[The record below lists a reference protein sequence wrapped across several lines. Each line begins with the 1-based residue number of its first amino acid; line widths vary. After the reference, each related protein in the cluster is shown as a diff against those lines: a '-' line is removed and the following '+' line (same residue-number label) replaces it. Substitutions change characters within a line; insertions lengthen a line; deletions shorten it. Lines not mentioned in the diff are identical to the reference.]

1 MTCGPI
7 LHAMTTRTGAGRA
20 PRFGV
25 ALQPTV
31 DDRGLEPFYTDFLAG
46 VEEELDRSGATVL
59 LHVVH
64 GLDDELAAYRRWA
77 RDGLVDAVVA
87 GDLVEDDPRAA
98 FCADLGLPL
107 VLIGGEPGCGASVVD
122 YDNGGAMRTAVAFL
136 ADLGHRRIGRVS
148 GPARYAH
155 TRARDAAFG
164 PALAELGAQGV
175 QAEGDYGEASGAAA
189 TRTLLQA
196 PEPPTALVYDNDVM
210 AVAGLAV
217 AAELGVDVPGR
228 LSVLAWDDSANCRLS
243 HPPLSVVSR
252 DVHEVGQD
260 TARLLLRLA
269 AGAAPEVLTTPGVRV
284 VARGTTGPAPRA

>member
-1 MTCGPI
+1 
-7 LHAMTTRTGAGRA
+7 MTTREGGRA

-31 DDRGLEPFYTDFLAG
+31 EGRGLEPFYTDFLAG
-46 VEEELDRSGATVL
+46 MEEELDRHGATVL

-64 GLDDELAAYRRWA
+64 ELEDELAAYRRWA
-77 RDGLVDAVVA
+77 REGLVDAVVA
-87 GDLVEDDPRAA
+87 GDLVEDDPRAT
-98 FCADLGLPL
+98 FCASLGLPL
-107 VLIGGEPGCGASVVD
+107 VLIGGLPTSGASVVD
-122 YDNGGAMRTAVAFL
+122 YDNAGAMRTAVAFL
-136 ADLGHRRIGRVS
+136 AELGHRRIDRVT

-164 PALAELGAQGV
+164 PALAEVGASGAQV
-175 QAEGDYGEASGAAA
+175 EGDYGEASGAAA
-189 TRTLLQA
+189 TRALLSA
-196 PEPPTALVYDNDVM
+196 AEPPTALVYDNDVM

-217 AAELGVDVPGR
+217 AAELGVAVPAE

-269 AGAAPEVLTTPGVRV
+269 AGGAPEVLTTPGVRV
-284 VARGTTGPAPRA
+284 VARATTGPAPRP